1 MIDPHADNTPPTRSA
16 NAWFRHAL
24 FKRRALFIDGAVAA
38 LTINCIALATSFYSM
53 QVYDRVLPS
62 MGYATLW
69 VMTVGVLLAI
79 ALELGMRHLRA
90 RLVERACKAM
100 DEELSSVFFG
110 HALAI
115 RMDCRPHT
123 VGTFAAQIR
132 QFEMVRNFL
141 TSTTMFVL
149 ADAPFALLFVGV
161 MALIAGPLALVPLVL
176 LVLAVL
182 TGLMFR
188 TPLARRAEA
197 QIAESNQ
204 KNGLLIEAIDG
215 IESVK
220 AAGAEWKLLDR
231 WRRLTRRLADNE
243 VAIRDLSNLS
253 TQLAQTLQ
261 QLAYVGL
268 VAVGAH
274 AIGAGNLTIGGLI
287 ACTIISGRALGPIAQ
302 LPGLIVQWQHARFAL
317 RGLDQIMALP
327 TDSPPRES
335 RMVPG
340 SCQGR
345 LRLDGLRFAWGPDAP
360 ALAIDRLVVQPG
372 ERVAVLGAVG
382 SGKSTFMKLLSGL
395 YRPAGG
401 RVFLDDVDM
410 AQLAPEFLR
419 EHIGYLPQDVRL
431 FQGSLRDNLT
441 LGLAALSDDQI
452 LAAARLTGLDR
463 VIAAHPRGL
472 GLEISEGGRGL
483 SGGQRQLAGLT
494 RLLLARPRLGHARG
508 HHGAGLAGWRGQQ
521 LGRAGGQH
529 LDLQVDAVQQ
539 RAAES
544 PLVTRHR
551 LGRAA
556 AGPARGR
563 ARTQP
568 AAGAGVHGR
577 HQLEAGREHRLPR
590 RAADGDA
597 ATFHGLAQ
605 RLQRGAREFRGLVQE
620 QHATMGQADLTR
632 PRRRAPA
639 HQGHG
644 AGGVVRRPQRP
655 PALGLRIGH
664 AHRLQATQG
673 GTGQRFF
680 FRQGRQQA
688 GQALGQHALAG
699 ARRPHQQQAVFPC
712 RRDLQC
718 ALGRRLTL
726 HLGQVGPGQR
736 RRVGRRLRARQ
747 RLGRVA
753 GQQGGHHLGQVTR
766 TVHHLVAHLGGEL
779 RTVPG
784 QDQAAATAAAARRQG
799 QRQGPAHR
807 AQFTGQRQFAR
818 TFTGRQ
824 ALRAQHPGCG
834 QHPQRDGQVEA
845 AAFLGQLGW
854 RQVDGDALVVRVG
867 QAALLQRR
875 AHTFAAFLHL
885 GLGQAHQHEAGQA
898 VGQLHLDLHLGS
910 VQAVQG
916 TAVNHGQRHQQSP
929 PCAAPTRVLRA

>member
-494 RLLLARPRLGHARG
+494 RLLLARPRVMLLDEPTAAMDPQLEERLAADLFGQCPAGTSLIVVTHKPALLRHFTRIVVLDRG
-508 HHGAGLAGWRGQQ
+508 H
-521 LGRAGGQH
+521 
-529 LDLQVDAVQQ
+529 
-539 RAAES
+539 
-544 PLVTRHR
+544 LV
-551 LGRAA
+551 
-556 AGPARGR
+556 
-563 ARTQP
+563 
-568 AAGAGVHGR
+568 
-577 HQLEAGREHRLPR
+577 
-590 RAADGDA
+590 ADG
-597 ATFHGLAQ
+597 
-605 RLQRGAREFRGLVQE
+605 
-620 QHATMGQADLTR
+620 
-632 PRRRAPA
+632 PRDDVA
-639 HQGHG
+639 
-644 AGGVVRRPQRP
+644 
-655 PALGLRIGH
+655 
-664 AHRLQATQG
+664 
-673 GTGQRFF
+673 
-680 FRQGRQQA
+680 
-688 GQALGQHALAG
+688 
-699 ARRPHQQQAVFPC
+699 
-712 RRDLQC
+712 
-718 ALGRRLTL
+718 
-726 HLGQVGPGQR
+726 
-736 RRVGRRLRARQ
+736 RRLR
-747 RLGRVA
+747 
-753 GQQGGHHLGQVTR
+753 
-766 TVHHLVAHLGGEL
+766 
-779 RTVPG
+779 
-784 QDQAAATAAAARRQG
+784 DAAL
-799 QRQGPAHR
+799 GPA
-807 AQFTGQRQFAR
+807 QPPKF
-818 TFTGRQ
+818 
-824 ALRAQHPGCG
+824 LS
-834 QHPQRDGQVEA
+834 EA
-845 AAFLGQLGW
+845 
-854 RQVDGDALVVRVG
+854 
-867 QAALLQRR
+867 
-875 AHTFAAFLHL
+875 
-885 GLGQAHQHEAGQA
+885 
-898 VGQLHLDLHLGS
+898 S
-910 VQAVQG
+910 
-916 TAVNHGQRHQQSP
+916 
-929 PCAAPTRVLRA
+929 